1 MASKKTKKKA
11 TKKSHAAA
19 KKKRAPI
26 GARPKKK
33 VAAAGKSRPLTK
45 RPVRKVKKKA
55 PEKTKPG
62 AARAKKPMPVFRR
75 ERAGHLDP
83 KYARDLLAQSGGRQD
98 EGRDFLEGSRSRDD
112 LAEGLGKEFVEEV
125 TSGENEGADLQDREV
140 PEERGGPF
148 VVTTGATEFASGTDA
163 SNPKGSKREP
173 FPRT

>member
-1 MASKKTKKKA
+1 MASKKTKKKG

-19 KKKRAPI
+19 KRKRAPI
-26 GARPKKK
+26 GTRPKKR
-33 VAAAGKSRPLTK
+33 VAAARKSPLAK
-45 RPVRKVKKKA
+45 RQVRKVKKKA
-55 PEKTKPG
+55 PGKTKPG
-62 AARAKKPMPVFRR
+62 AARAKSKPMPVFRR
-75 ERAGHLDP
+75 EHGGHLDP
-83 KYARDLLAQSGGRQD
+83 KYARDLLAQSGGRPD
-98 EGRDFLEGSRSRDD
+98 EGMDFLEGSRGRDD
-112 LAEGLGKEFVEEV
+112 HAEGLGEEFVEEV